1 MPILSALSSRPLP
14 YGVACATLACALW
27 GFPFLA
33 PKLLLNVHP
42 VLLTAGRYG
51 VYALLALLLSVPR
64 WESTKSILLG
74 PHGKVA
80 LGLSIMSN
88 TVYFTLLA
96 AAVQWSSPAVVGVII
111 GTLPVWVSMIGRE
124 RGSPITPLLLPL
136 GLIASGVGLINWQAL
151 HSLAHHLNVNF
162 FIGTLAA
169 FAATACWTA
178 YSVLNSRYLKLH
190 RDIGQFD
197 WTNVLAF
204 TAAAP
209 LFLVLPVLWWWQ
221 PTTFNLGD
229 RWSTFL
235 WISAL
240 LGIGSSWAAT
250 YLWNAASRALPTTL
264 TGQLIVIETVFV
276 LIFGFAYDGRW
287 PSAQECLAILLCIS
301 GVVMA
306 VRQANGVPH

>member
-1 MPILSALSSRPLP
+1 MSILSALSSRPLP

-33 PKLLLNVHP
+33 PKLLNNIHP
-42 VLLTAGRYG
+42 LLLTTGRYG
-51 VYALLALLLSVPR
+51 VYALMALLLAVPR
-64 WESTKSILLG
+64 WTSTSALIFG

-80 LGLSIMSN
+80 LGLSVMSN
-88 TVYFTLLA
+88 TVYYTLLS
-96 AAVQWSSPAVVGVII
+96 AAVQWTSPAVVGVII

-124 RGSPITPLLLPL
+124 RDAPIAPLLLPL
-136 GLIASGVGLINWQAL
+136 GLIASGIALINWQAL
-151 HSLAHHLNVNF
+151 HNLPAHLNTTF
-162 FIGTLAA
+162 FAGVVCAC
-169 FAATACWTA
+169 AATACWTA

-204 TAAAP
+204 SAAAP
-209 LFLVLPVLWWWQ
+209 LVIALPLLWWWQ
-221 PTTFNLGD
+221 PSAFALGN
-229 RWSTFL
+229 RWVTFL
-235 WISAL
+235 WMSAL
-240 LGIGSSWAAT
+240 LGIGASWAAT

-276 LIFGFAYDGRW
+276 LIFGFAYDARW
-287 PSAQECLAILLCIS
+287 PNTQEWLAMAFCIS

-306 VRQANGVPH
+306 VRQANGSSR